1 MPTTLVRPRTDES
14 PSHPLQHVGGLLL
27 RYGLVSILLWVG
39 LLKFTAYEAR
49 AIQPLVEN
57 SPLLSWLYEIF
68 SVRTFSA
75 LLGTFEI
82 ALALMIAAKPFSW
95 LISAVGSFGA
105 VALFLVTLTL
115 CLPRPMHSNRVT
127 ASRSCRRCPGSSWP
141 RTSVSW
147 PSPSGPPARL
157 SRPGRAEQRPMPLR
171 ILLSAGLSA
180 SWASPGTASA
190 QAAPSTAPPEPRSY
204 DQKDRH
210 D

>member
-1 MPTTLVRPRTDES
+1 M
-14 PSHPLQHVGGLLL
+14 GGLLL

-57 SPLLSWLYEIF
+57 SPLLSWLYDIF

-95 LISAVGSFGA
+95 LISAIGGFGA
-105 VALFLVTLTL
+105 IALFLVTLSFLFTTPDAFQL
-115 CLPRPMHSNRVT
+115 GYGIPFLSPMP
-127 ASRSCRRCPGSSWP
+127 ASSWP
-141 RTSVSW
+141 RTSAFW
-147 PSPSGPPARL
+147 PSPSGPPARP
-157 SRPGRAEQRPMPLR
+157 SRSGRDDRAMPLL

-180 SWASPGTASA
+180 S
-190 QAAPSTAPPEPRSY
+190 
-204 DQKDRH
+204 
-210 D
+210 